1 MNLVEF
7 FEIQIALIYHAEFFF
22 LLLIF
27 SRTLLLDILRIFP
40 VCQLYEC
47 YAEKL
52 IETTKALYFAVAVV
66 FYAV

>member
-1 MNLVEF
+1 
-7 FEIQIALIYHAEFFF
+7 LIYHAEFFF